1 MCNLVRGKYIPNMN
15 NGHKIAILMAT
26 YNGEEF
32 LEEQI
37 ESILWQDFKDWEL
50 FFHDDKSKDDTGAP
64 AKTCVSV
71 YYLLL

>member
-1 MCNLVRGKYIPNMN
+1 MN

-50 FFHDDKSKDDTGAP
+50 FFHDDKIRMIP
-64 AKTCVSV
+64 
-71 YYLLL
+71 